1 MQACGSLQKTT
12 FGQEREHKHITGQ
25 KQKARDA
32 RVQIEQK
39 KRKEKRPLSLC
50 VMQCFA
56 AYQEDC
62 ELLLTSSPLV
72 GRQRLE
78 KGGKTSC
85 TQRHHLVTSHTAAT
99 HLFNWKP
106 PSAKHT
112 GAESWNLQ
120 LLCGMWTHRGGK
132 KKELECNGSVD
143 LVTFPKFFVFLNYYY
158 SASPQ
163 ERRQKFNRNQI
174 ISRL

>member
-12 FGQEREHKHITGQ
+12 FGQEREHKHITVQ

-32 RVQIEQK
+32 RVQVEQK
-39 KRKEKRPLSLC
+39 NEKKKNLFLF

-56 AYQEDC
+56 AYQDC

-85 TQRHHLVTSHTAAT
+85 TQRHHLVASHSAAA

-120 LLCGMWTHRGGK
+120 LLCGMWTHSGGK

-143 LVTFPKFFVFLNYYY
+143 LVMFPKFFVFFYCYY

-174 ISRL
+174 VSRL

>member
-32 RVQIEQK
+32 RVQVEQK
-39 KRKEKRPLSLC
+39 KERKRPLSLC
-50 VMQCFA
+50 VMQCLA

-85 TQRHHLVTSHTAAT
+85 TQRPRRILQPHTYLTGNHLQRNIQELKAGICSSCVECEHTVVE
-99 HLFNWKP
+99 K
-106 PSAKHT
+106 K
-112 GAESWNLQ
+112 GA
-120 LLCGMWTHRGGK
+120 GM
-132 KKELECNGSVD
+132 
-143 LVTFPKFFVFLNYYY
+143 
-158 SASPQ
+158 
-163 ERRQKFNRNQI
+163 
-174 ISRL
+174 

>member
-32 RVQIEQK
+32 RVQVEQ

-85 TQRHHLVTSHTAAT
+85 TQRPRRILQPHTYLTGNHLQRNIQELKAGIYSSCVECEHTVVG
-99 HLFNWKP
+99 K
-106 PSAKHT
+106 KR
-112 GAESWNLQ
+112 SWNV
-120 LLCGMWTHRGGK
+120 MA
-132 KKELECNGSVD
+132 
-143 LVTFPKFFVFLNYYY
+143 P
-158 SASPQ
+158 
-163 ERRQKFNRNQI
+163 
-174 ISRL
+174 

>member
-32 RVQIEQK
+32 RVQVEQK
-39 KRKEKRPLSLC
+39 KRRKKTSFSLC
-50 VMQCFA
+50 HAVFCCISGGLWTPADVVASSWPSA
-56 AYQEDC
+56 ARERRKD
-62 ELLLTSSPLV
+62 EL
-72 GRQRLE
+72 
-78 KGGKTSC
+78 
-85 TQRHHLVTSHTAAT
+85 HAAATSHTAAT

-143 LVTFPKFFVFLNYYY
+143 LVMFPKFFVFFNYYY